1 LSPPNSDD
9 LFGSEDFEQQS
20 GFGDSFDGSGDP
32 AASLDQAQFRAPAAP
47 VVPQPFSVYSVM
59 LIISLVAM
67 TTAAILFLIESG
79 KY

>member
-1 LSPPNSDD
+1 MSPPNSDD
-9 LFGSEDFEQQS
+9 LFGSADFEQQDS
-20 GFGDSFDGSGDP
+20 FEESFEATGDS
-32 AASLDQAQFRAPAAP
+32 ASMLDQDQFRAPVAP